1 MQNKIIPGTGILLL
15 LAFMSCDRTRVITYP
30 AVPGLETSDVYT
42 VMVNGHDIWTEKF
55 VTGMDTGSLPDWF
68 TSRPYT
74 SVQQEVHFSSFS
86 CDGPVNVTITVPS
99 DISSAR
105 VRPSHRGIDVSV
117 DRNTI
122 AFSLQGPD
130 KLYIEIDE
138 LPPLC
143 FFANPPE
150 ENVPD
155 RDDPDVIWY
164 GPGEHR
170 PGFIHLK
177 DNQTIYIAPGAIVY
191 GGIRTDG
198 ASNIRVTGRGIL
210 DGGYEF
216 NRMVRV
222 DDSEM
227 VIFEG
232 IMIRNG
238 RGWINTITNSRNIV
252 YNDIRIASF
261 GPSGDG
267 INPVGSGNVI
277 ISNSFLRC
285 TDDCIAIKSPEP
297 DHVVEDIL
305 IENNT
310 MIGYAFADGVTIGFE
325 TRGPYIRNVIAR
337 NNDILLSRGGSRV
350 DGHSGF
356 SIVCDGPSLISDIL
370 FEDIRVEQADEKLFE
385 LIITEGRRYGD
396 DLPGNIRNVTLRN
409 VSWFHEGPISLE
421 GFSREN
427 RIETVIFENCLVAGK
442 PFEQVAARLLS
453 KGPFV
458 EDVRITNH

>member
-1 MQNKIIPGTGILLL
+1 MQNKIIPAISILLL
-15 LAFMSCDRTRVITYP
+15 VACISCDRTRVTPYP

-42 VMVNGHDIWTEKF
+42 VIVNGHEIWTEKF
-55 VTGMDTGSLPDWF
+55 VTGMDIGSLPDWF
-68 TSRPYT
+68 TGRPYT
-74 SVQQEVHFSSFS
+74 SVQQEVHFTSFS
-86 CDGPVNVTITVPS
+86 CDGPVNVTIQVPGN
-99 DISSAR
+99 ISSAR
-105 VRPSHRGIDVSV
+105 VRPTHRGIDVSV

-122 AFSLQGPD
+122 AFSLPGPD

-143 FFANPPE
+143 FFANPPDN
-150 ENVPD
+150 NVPSP
-155 RDDPDVIWY
+155 DDPDVLWF

-170 PGFIHLK
+170 PGFIHMK
-177 DNQTIYIAPGAIVY
+177 DDQTIYIAPGAIVY

-216 NRMVRV
+216 SRMVRV
-222 DDSEM
+222 DDSEN

-238 RGWINTITNSRNIV
+238 RGWINTITGSRNVI
-252 YNDIRIASF
+252 YNDIRLASF

-267 INPVGSGNVI
+267 INPVGSSNVI
-277 ISNSFLRC
+277 ITNSFLRC

-297 DHVVEDIL
+297 GHIVEDIL

-310 MIGYAFADGVTIGFE
+310 MVGFAFADGVTIGFE

-385 LIITEGRRYGD
+385 LIITEGQRYGD
-396 DLPGNIRNVTLRN
+396 DLPGKIRNVTLRN
-409 VSWFHEGPISLE
+409 VSWFHEGPVSLA
-421 GFSREN
+421 GYSREN
-427 RIETVIFENCLVAGK
+427 SIETVIFENCLVAGQ
-442 PFEQVAARLLS
+442 PFEQVAGRLLS

-458 EDVRITNH
+458 EDVRIMNR